1 LIKKIINYLINKNLE
16 YFQMINKI
24 QTKRLIIKNKIRE
37 FQLQKQFNQI
47 NIRKIINSYLL
58 NKAQEFNKVDQKHLL
73 TLE

>member
-1 LIKKIINYLINKNLE
+1 MIKKIINYLINKNLE